1 MKEKFMST
9 HISGLKCDN
18 PDCNWEDPS
27 IQLNEYPDWVGK
39 GCPLC
44 GEVVLTNEAWQT
56 VQKIICIE
64 NAVNRFSGLLK
75 PLSKKRQTKV
85 GVRFTL
91 DKKGKIHFKGENNE
105 EI

>member
-1 MKEKFMST
+1 MKEKFMNA

-18 PDCNWEDPS
+18 PNCNWADPS
-27 IQLNEYPDWVGK
+27 IQLNEYPDWVGR

-64 NAVNRFSGLLK
+64 NAVNRFSGLLT
-75 PLSKKRQTKV
+75 PSSKNGQAKV
-85 GVRFTL
+85 GVRLTL
-91 DKKGKIHFKGENNE
+91 DKKGKIHFKGEK
-105 EI
+105 